1 VKRRALFGVFV
12 SAALAALVMAQ
23 GGGADWKISLEPKGT
38 LKAQTPVP
46 VQVTIKDAKGAPV
59 SGATVEMVLTMVEMD
74 HGETK
79 VPAKQVK
86 AGVYE
91 GKPNFMMDGKW
102 NIEVRAKKGDVS
114 ATVKQQVSVAE

>member
-1 VKRRALFGVFV
+1 MWIAVFFPGM
-12 SAALAALVMAQ
+12 LAAIVLAQ
-23 GGGADWKISLEPKGT
+23 SGAGSGDWKISLESKGT

-46 VQVTIKDAKGAPV
+46 VQVNIKDAKGAPV

-79 VPAKQVK
+79 VPAKQVRP
-86 AGVYE
+86 GVYE

-102 NIEVRAKKGDVS
+102 NIEVRAKRGTAS
-114 ATVKQQVSVAE
+114 ATTKQQVSVAE